1 MPGQKAGEHFK
12 EKLRVTIPTQ
22 YSTQSSPSREGENST
37 LLVHELT
44 VPVQHLQAV
53 LLKQDKIDPLEF
65 PRGTCADPAYTWR
78 GFLGNRT
85 CMCVSAHQLRKQM
98 SLASRISSSSPQ
110 QSGRKWGSA
119 CPSKKKKKT
128 QRLCKLMVAGRR
140 GGRNSWGVWDA
151 HVHTA
156 IFKMGNQQGPPV
168 GHALLNIM

>member
-119 CPSKKKKKT
+119 CPSKKKKRDSKT
-128 QRLCKLMVAGRR
+128 LQTYGCREK
-140 GGRNSWGVWDA
+140 GGKEQLGSLGCTCP
-151 HVHTA
+151 HCY
-156 IFKMGNQQGPPV
+156 I
-168 GHALLNIM
+168 